1 MSSAHEPQERYDGPA
16 VVDVDGTTHDVV
28 VTLRGSFQPL
38 DGRFHW
44 YGRVATGT
52 PVDEVRSGSPVV
64 LRTTAG
70 EATARLSD
78 KDAWGRFRV
87 TGTGTPPF

>member
-1 MSSAHEPQERYDGPA
+1 MTLVHEPREAYDGPA
-16 VVDVDGTTHDVV
+16 TVDLDGAAHDVT

-44 YGRVATGT
+44 YGRLTPGT
-52 PVDEVRSGSPVV
+52 PVDDARSGTEVV
-64 LRTTAG
+64 LRTPHG
-70 EATARLSD
+70 HATARLSD
-78 KDAWGRFRV
+78 KDIWGRYRL

>member
-1 MSSAHEPQERYDGPA
+1 MSVTHEPQELYDGPA
-16 VVDVDGTTHDVV
+16 VVDVDGTGHDVV

-38 DGRFHW
+38 DGLFHW

-52 PVDEVRSGSPVV
+52 PVDDVRSGSTVT
-64 LRTTAG
+64 LRTDRG
-70 EATARLSD
+70 EASARLSD
-78 KDAWGRFRV
+78 KDAWGRFRI